1 MGSGNHAPRRRFLS
15 VSERTFATESTFETV
30 MTMTSI
36 DEQAAV
42 LALTRATGDD
52 PWFYT
57 ARVIIDASSALELL
71 NGGCMSRDA
80 DDRAHAAAVA
90 ARVKPGD
97 LDWARA
103 LIAAMRSDGVQLVT
117 VLDDTYPGNLMWAY
131 DRQPFLW
138 LRGALHSGDHRSVAV
153 VGEDDSGHA
162 AAAAHALAQAGIT
175 IIAPLRSALDAAVHQ
190 AALDVGGRTLAV
202 LAGGIAASAAVG
214 AYASVAE
221 WIADRGAV
229 VSAFWPDAAPTG
241 RTVTLARIVTC
252 GLADCLYVVD
262 GVDGGRS
269 AAHVEQGLQTGK
281 YVFVSQRLHQEQPWV
296 ARAGFRG
303 GMTAVQDIDELTKQ
317 AVNLVDMTPGTNI
330 S

>member
-1 MGSGNHAPRRRFLS
+1 
-15 VSERTFATESTFETV
+15 
-30 MTMTSI
+30 MTTI

-42 LALTRATGDD
+42 LALTKTTGDN

-57 ARVIIDASSALELL
+57 ARVIIDAGSALELL
-71 NGGCMSRDA
+71 NGGCLSGDA

-90 ARVKPGD
+90 ARVKSDD
-97 LDWARA
+97 LVWARA
-103 LIAAMRSDGVQLVT
+103 LIGTMRSGGVQLVT

-138 LRGALHSGDHRSVAV
+138 LRGELHHSDRRAVAV
-153 VGEDDSGHA
+153 VGEEDSDHA

-175 IIAPLRSALDAAVHQ
+175 IVAPLCSPFDVAVHQ

-202 LAGGIAASAAVG
+202 LAGGIAAPEAVG

-221 WIADRGAV
+221 KIADRGAV

-241 RTVTLARIVTC
+241 RTVALARIVTC

-262 GVDGGRS
+262 GVDGGTS

-281 YVFVSQRLHQEQPWV
+281 YVFVSQRLHQEQPWA

-303 GMTAVQDIDELTKQ
+303 GMTVVQDIDELTKQ